1 MPAAMKKMNDSSASG
16 EAREPAG
23 AGAMATGTSMLR
35 IFNHYLHKR
44 TVAQVGFDV
53 GLIVAVLVLAS
64 LSLGGDTVSALPVAA
79 AHGLSLAG
87 FVFLINSATGFYQ
100 STAKRSLTETCA
112 RALLALV
119 LALPITY
126 ALVALLPSSG
136 LPSRQLTMAATMLA
150 VGVVV
155 LHRVYASHVANPARG
170 ASKVLILG
178 AGPVAQAVA
187 SSLRAADPHARIVG
201 FYPGSSESEVAVPR
215 GEIVAAQGSLSDTA
229 LRLGVDE
236 IVVALSER
244 RGGNMPLR
252 ELLDCKVF
260 GIRVVDIATHFE
272 KNLHQISLRHVNPGW
287 LVFGDGFNQGAVR
300 SAMKRLCDVFV
311 SLLLLIVSAPL
322 MLLAALAV
330 KAESRGPVFYRQER
344 VGLNGAPFS
353 VIKFRSMRTDAEKDG
368 PRWATKNDDRVTR
381 VGRFIR
387 RTRIDE
393 LPQLFNVLCGEMSL
407 VGPRPERQYFVDEL
421 IEKIPFF
428 AVRHSV
434 KPGVTGWAQV
444 RYSYGSTVEDAAAK
458 LQYDLYYVKN
468 HSLFLDL
475 LILVETVAVVLTGR
489 GAR

>member
-1 MPAAMKKMNDSSASG
+1 MV
-16 EAREPAG
+16 
-23 AGAMATGTSMLR
+23 R
-35 IFNHYLHKR
+35 IFNHYLHRR
-44 TVAQVGFDV
+44 TVMQVGFDV
-53 GLIVAVLVLAS
+53 SLIVAVLVAVAMG
-64 LSLGGDTVSALPVAA
+64 LGMGPEDGLPTAA

-87 FVFLINSATGFYQ
+87 FVFLIHSATGFYQ
-100 STAKRSLTETCA
+100 PAAQRSLTDTCA
-112 RALLALV
+112 RGLMALL

-126 ALVALLPSSG
+126 LIVRLLPVG
-136 LPSRQLTMAATMLA
+136 PSLGSKQAAMLATMAAVA
-150 VGVVV
+150 AVV
-155 LHRVYASHVANPARG
+155 LHRVYASQVSSRRAG
-170 ASKVLILG
+170 STKILILG
-178 AGPVAQAVA
+178 AGPAAASVAA
-187 SSLRAADPHARIVG
+187 SLRSADPHARIVG
-201 FYPGSSESEVAVPR
+201 FCPGSTEPEVAVPR
-215 GEIVAAQGSLSDTA
+215 NEVVTLEGSLSDTA

-272 KNLHQISLRHVNPGW
+272 KSLHRISLKHVNPGW
-287 LVFGDGFNQGAVR
+287 LVFGEGFNQGPIR
-300 SAMKRLCDVFV
+300 SAVKRLCDVLV
-311 SLLLLIVSAPL
+311 SLLLLLVSAPVML
-322 MLLAALAV
+322 MTALV
-330 KAESRGPVFYRQER
+330 IKLESRGPVFYRQER
-344 VGLNGAPFS
+344 VGQNGVPFL
-353 VIKFRSMRTDAEKDG
+353 VTKFRSMVTDAEKDG
-368 PRWATKNDDRVTR
+368 KPRWATKNDSRVTR
-381 VGRFIR
+381 VGKFIR

-393 LPQLFNVLCGEMSL
+393 LPQLFNVLSGEMSL

-421 IEKIPFF
+421 VEKIPFF

-444 RYSYGSTVEDAAAK
+444 RYDYGATVEDAANK